1 MKARLQPGFTLI
13 EMVTVIAVFAILTA
27 LVLANFNRGK
37 QSEILRNAALT
48 LVSDIRQTQNMSN
61 VGTSIGICNEYDG
74 NTDPASFVGS
84 WGDCAIGAP
93 CTKGG
98 IVPAGHYF
106 SCEATVPPGGFGIYL
121 ENGNATQYRIFAD
134 FSNENRFGATGIPAF
149 YEGFLSTD
157 SVIRTI
163 TLPDNVAIHGTQVVG
178 QFTQNAGIVLPGVTT
193 ACINPAAPLTFTPPT
208 EDLSFA
214 WMQPEGKL
222 FGIVHDQYPLT
233 SGICPDYI
241 FRILLQH
248 TDTNSCRMITVN
260 GTSGLVDEESNAACA
275 FPPV

>member
-1 MKARLQPGFTLI
+1 MKKRYQPGFTLI
-13 EMVTVIAVFAILTA
+13 EMITVIAVFAILTA

-74 NTDPASFVGS
+74 NPDPDTFIGS
-84 WGDCAIGAP
+84 WGDCTVGAP

-98 IVPAGHYF
+98 IIEAGHYF
-106 SCEATVPPGGFGIYL
+106 SCESTVPPGGFGIFIDSVD
-121 ENGNATQYRIFAD
+121 TTMYRIFGD
-134 FSNENRFGATGIPAF
+134 FSNEIRFGSTGIPAF
-149 YEGFLSTD
+149 YEGPLNTD
-157 SVIRTI
+157 SLIRI
-163 TLPDNVAIHGTQVVG
+163 VSLPEKVQIHGVQVAG
-178 QFTQNAGIVLPGVTT
+178 QFSQNAGLVLPGVTT
-193 ACINPAAPLTFTPPT
+193 ACINPATPLTLMPVSQK
-208 EDLSFA
+208 LSFA

-222 FGIVHDQYPLT
+222 YGIMHNQYPVT

-241 FRILLQH
+241 FRILLRH